1 MQISTHNRQ
10 PSVGTLSIPTRA
22 QVSDNPI
29 DRLPDLATLEARAS
43 EVTMTTPMPET
54 PSAPSQGRKAALL
67 ALGLGTALVA
77 AAPSAH
83 AYGYGYHHHYDN
95 YNYGGGDTSAIIG
108 GAIVGAIIGGI
119 MQQQAPPVY
128 YPPQPVYQTP
138 FYDGYNRL
146 ICPTQH
152 GGWYVSP
159 DNVRCW

>member
-10 PSVGTLSIPTRA
+10 PSVGRLSSPAKT

-43 EVTMTTPMPET
+43 EVGLTTPAPDT
-54 PSAPSQGRKAALL
+54 NSAPSRGQKAVLL
-67 ALGLGTALVA
+67 ALGFGTALMA

-83 AYGYGYHHHYDN
+83 AHGYGYHHHYN
-95 YNYGGGDTSAIIG
+95 YDYNGGNAGAIIG
-108 GAIVGAIIGGI
+108 GAIAGAIIGGI
-119 MQQQAPPVY
+119 IQQQAPPVY